1 MADILRELYPPEAQY
16 RTGTTFPQFLRED
29 GTNAPV
35 TWLAYDAGTVE
46 YAFWELGA
54 LNYGASSPAISVA
67 ITWGATSATSGVVR
81 WGVSLL
87 AATPETDTG
96 AWTSEAFGTEITV
109 DDTHLGTSAKRLM
122 VATLSL
128 TSTALDGVANGDELI
143 LRVGRI
149 GTHANDSLV
158 GDALFKKVLLT
169 WANT

>member
-16 RTGTTFPQFLRED
+16 RTGTAFPQFLRED
-29 GTNAPV
+29 GTNAPA
-35 TWLAYDAGTVE
+35 TWLSYDAGTTE
-46 YAFWELGA
+46 YAYWELGA
-54 LNYGASSPAISVA
+54 LNYGASSPAISVD
-67 ITWGATSATSGVVR
+67 ITWSAASATSGVVR

-96 AWTSEAFGTEITV
+96 AWTAEAFGTEVTV
-109 DDTHLGTSAKRLM
+109 DDTHLGTTAKRLM
-122 VATLSL
+122 IATASL
-128 TSTALDGVANGDELI
+128 TSGALDAVASGDELI

-149 GTHANDSLV
+149 GGHANDTMA